1 MITAIRSTTRRELP
15 VDADAGAAGTRLP
28 HRAVAPPPTRRQE
41 LRRAAAVQAAWLAD
55 LR

>member
-1 MITAIRSTTRRELP
+1 MNTAIRTTTAR
-15 VDADAGAAGTRLP
+15 DAEDPATLATRLP
-28 HRAVAPPPTRRQE
+28 FRPFPPPPTRRQE

>member
-1 MITAIRSTTRRELP
+1 MIASPVRTAFQEPTGSSEPAARSPYRP
-15 VDADAGAAGTRLP
+15 VP
-28 HRAVAPPPTRRQE
+28 PPPTRRQE